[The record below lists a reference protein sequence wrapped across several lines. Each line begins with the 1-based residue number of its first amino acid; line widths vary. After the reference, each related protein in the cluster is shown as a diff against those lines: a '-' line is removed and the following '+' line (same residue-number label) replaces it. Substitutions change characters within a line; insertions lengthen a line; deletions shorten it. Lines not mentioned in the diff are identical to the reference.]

1 MRIRN
6 AIQSPRIVLGLGWLG
21 FVVYAFPG
29 YMSFDSIFQLNEA
42 RRGVLSDGHPP
53 AMAELWRWV
62 EYLIAGPLG
71 MLVIQSVAFLVGVYL
86 VLAPRMR
93 PRTAAIAAVLV
104 LWFPPISSLM
114 AVIWKDAQMSGFLML
129 GTGLVISQSRVAR
142 IGGLAAFL
150 MATLMRH
157 NALLMTGPLI
167 FFCFVWSERHRWW
180 QRYGLAVAAW
190 LAITLS
196 AQVITGAL
204 TDKKMYIWT
213 DSLALCDMA
222 ATLRYTP
229 ETIPDAEL
237 QKIFDGIHVFPQ
249 HDLHAFARRTLPD
262 APYIYT
268 LWNTAYNLFDV
279 PRTQAERD
287 AVVRAWRTIV
297 FGHLGPYLR
306 YREEVYA
313 RVLQLTD
320 FDEGSSPIYNW
331 FVDIQ
336 GPSYSAIRADHDA
349 ASSKLQNLLRVDIHV
364 LGRTSMFHIMFYA
377 VLALLL
383 VPFALR
389 DREAIGLLASA
400 FTNEAALF
408 LLAPTTDWRYSF
420 WLIAAT
426 VVALVQIIARRS
438 RA

>member
-21 FVVYAFPG
+21 FLVYAFPG
-29 YMSFDSIFQLNEA
+29 YMSFDSIYQLNEA
-42 RRGVLSDGHPP
+42 RSGVLSDGHPP

-62 EYLIAGPLG
+62 EYVIAGPLG

-93 PRTAAIAAVLV
+93 PRTAAIVAVLV
-104 LWFPPISSLM
+104 LWFPPIASLM

-129 GTGLVISQSRVAR
+129 GTGLVISQSRRMRVA
-142 IGGLAAFL
+142 GLAAFL

-180 QRYGLAVAAW
+180 QRYSLAVAAW
-190 LAITLS
+190 LAVTLS

-204 TDKKMYIWT
+204 TDKKTYIWT

-229 ETIPDAEL
+229 EPIPDAEL
-237 QKIFDGIHVFPQ
+237 HQIFDGIHVFPE
-249 HDLHAFARRTLPD
+249 HDLQEFSRAVVPGANYIENLWHTTYTMFA
-262 APYIYT
+262 
-268 LWNTAYNLFDV
+268 V
-279 PRTQAERD
+279 PKTQAERN
-287 AVVRAWRTIV
+287 AVARAWRTIV

-306 YREEVYA
+306 YREEVYT
-313 RVLQLTD
+313 RVLQLRD
-320 FDEGSSPIYNW
+320 FDADASPIYNW

-336 GPSYSAIRADHDA
+336 GPYYSSIRADHDA
-349 ASSKLQNLLRVDIHV
+349 ASSKLQDELRVDIHV
-364 LGRTSMFHIMFYA
+364 VGRTPLFRIMFYV
-377 VLALLL
+377 VLAVLL
-383 VPFALR
+383 VPFAIR

-420 WLIAAT
+420 WLIVAT
-426 VVALVQIIARRS
+426 VVALALIVARRS

>member
-29 YMSFDSIFQLNEA
+29 YMSFDSIYQLNEA

-71 MLVIQSVAFLVGVYL
+71 MLVIQSLAFLIGVYL

-93 PRTAAIAAVLV
+93 ARTAAVVAVLV
-104 LWFPPISSLM
+104 LWFPPIASLM

-129 GTGLVISQSRVAR
+129 GLGLVISESRRVR

-157 NALLMTGPLI
+157 NALVMTGPLI
-167 FFCFVWSERHRWW
+167 FFCFVWNERHRWW

-190 LAITLS
+190 LAITLG

-213 DSLALCDMA
+213 DSLALCDVA

-229 ETIPDAEL
+229 QTIPDVEL
-237 QKIFDGIHVFPQ
+237 QKIFDGIHVIPQ
-249 HDLHAFARRTLPD
+249 HDLHAFARRTEPD
-262 APYIYT
+262 ASYIQT
-268 LWNTAYNLFDV
+268 LWDTTYTMFAV
-279 PRTQAERD
+279 PKTQAERD
-287 AVVRAWRTIV
+287 AVARAWRTIV
-297 FGHLGPYLR
+297 FGHLGAYLH

-320 FDEGSSPIYNW
+320 ADGSSPIYNW

-336 GPSYSAIRADHDA
+336 GPYYSSIRADHDA
-349 ASSKLQNLLRVDIHV
+349 ASSKLQQELRDDIHIV
-364 LGRTSMFHIMFYA
+364 GRTPMFHVMFYV
-377 VLALLL
+377 VLSLVLL
-383 VPFALR
+383 PFAIR

-420 WLIAAT
+420 WLIAAA
-426 VVALVQIIARRS
+426 VVALALIVARRS

>member
-6 AIQSPRIVLGLGWLG
+6 AIQSPRIVLALGWLG
-21 FVVYAFPG
+21 FVIYAFPG
-29 YMSFDSIFQLNEA
+29 YMSFDSIYQLNEA

-62 EYLIAGPLG
+62 EYLIAGPFG
-71 MLVIQSVAFLVGVYL
+71 MLIIQSVAFLVGVYL
-86 VLAPRMR
+86 VLSPRMR
-93 PRTAAIAAVLV
+93 PSTAAIIASLV
-104 LWFPPISSLM
+104 LWFPPIAGLM
-114 AVIWKDAQMSGFLML
+114 AVIWKDGQMSGFLML
-129 GTGLVISQSRVAR
+129 GTGLVISQSRGMR
-142 IGGLAAFL
+142 IAGLVAFL

-167 FFCFVWSERHRWW
+167 FFCFVWNERHRWW
-180 QRYGLAVAAW
+180 QRYGVAVAAW
-190 LAITLS
+190 LAVTLS
-196 AQVITGAL
+196 AQVITTAL
-204 TDKKMYIWT
+204 TDKKTYIWT

-229 ETIPDAEL
+229 GTIPDAEL

-249 HDLHAFARRTLPD
+249 HDLHDFARSQVPG
-262 APYIYT
+262 AGYIENLWHTTYT
-268 LWNTAYNLFDV
+268 MFDV
-279 PRTQAERD
+279 PKTQAERA
-287 AVVRAWRTIV
+287 AVARAWRTIV
-297 FGHLGPYLR
+297 FGHLGPYLH
-306 YREEVYA
+306 YREDVYS

-320 FDEGSSPIYNW
+320 FDGSSPIYNW

-336 GPSYSAIRADHDA
+336 GPYYSAIRADHDA
-349 ASSKLQNLLRVDIHV
+349 ASSAIQDELRVAIHAV
-364 LGRTSMFHIMFYA
+364 GRTSVFHIMFYVVLA
-377 VLALLL
+377 VLLF
-383 VPFALR
+383 PFALR

-400 FTNEAALF
+400 FTNEAAMF

-426 VVALVQIIARRS
+426 VVALVLIVARRA